1 MPQASFSVKYITPRL
16 IQLIDY
22 FWSMIKHSLILF
34 LLRPTPDYS
43 WTFRGKADGPEKTII
58 GGQDGY
64 ELQDYNHVLMITNV
78 ATTHDGW
85 YKCKVRSNYNDQVH
99 EDEKEARLYVKGLH
113 YILVRRAW

>member
-16 IQLIDY
+16 IKLIDY
-22 FWSMIKHSLILF
+22 FWSMMKHSLISF

-113 YILVRRAW
+113 YILVRRA